1 MNRARQLWHY
11 LTKVFD
17 LPRRLRAVR
26 TDRPAAQIP
35 LPKLDAYD
43 VRTIWQLGHRRWGI
57 ENELFNVLTQHYHL
71 THCPHHHPVAIL
83 AGLLFLVLGFVLFG
97 VFAQVHGKLLGWA
110 QTTRREIAAQLDR
123 GLERREELQPLWS
136 G

>member
-83 AGLLFLVLGFVLFG
+83 AGLLFLVYPY
-97 VFAQVHGKLLGWA
+97 FATTLTSLVTIGLILSAGLWIAIRLGW
-110 QTTRREIAAQLDR
+110 
-123 GLERREELQPLWS
+123 
-136 G
+136 